1 MDDLFMK
8 WHEEGEINMDNLI
21 DLHRQLFIPWF
32 KEREGFLLKELEDKG
47 RLSSKTVLKLLLL
60 VGNNERWDYF
70 CNLVDCYPMTKAAL
84 ANGLDF
90 AWTTGRGDDR
100 ALYYFKK
107 VGLKNMLKARQR
119 VFFNSLPD
127 VITIYRGCNKLEAE
141 KGHTFGASWT
151 LKRCVA
157 EFFAFRGRGCKIE
170 DGRVFAIKILKYD
183 ISALFLDREEQEV
196 VFWYAN
202 GMNET
207 LQVVTTQPTKF
218 YYDYIKEVAEY
229 NIGRRAKI

>member
-8 WHEEGEINMDNLI
+8 LKEGGEINVDDNFLI

-47 RLSSKTVLKLLLL
+47 RLSSKTVRELLLL

-107 VGLKNMLKARQR
+107 VGLKNMLKARQP
-119 VFFNSLPD
+119 V
-127 VITIYRGCNKLEAE
+127 
-141 KGHTFGASWT
+141 GASYRDE
-151 LKRCVA
+151 LLSR
-157 EFFAFRGRGCKIE
+157 
-170 DGRVFAIKILKYD
+170 
-183 ISALFLDREEQEV
+183 
-196 VFWYAN
+196 
-202 GMNET
+202 
-207 LQVVTTQPTKF
+207 LQ
-218 YYDYIKEVAEY
+218 
-229 NIGRRAKI
+229 